1 MSFNSI
7 GGGAYSENERNNKEN
22 HICWQTNAAFCHFYS
37 RNILCVDKCFLLF
50 FPETT
55 SSVRNMQY
63 KIAPVGSVVKFG
75 RYEQDGNLDNGPE
88 DIKWIVLARE
98 DNKLLLISKYS
109 LLTSS
114 YVPSTEFW
122 ECAKKNMPLNLAWES
137 SVARSVLN
145 SEFYS
150 QAFTEEEQE
159 KIALTT
165 VIPDKD
171 PSGNATDEPTTQDF
185 IFILSA
191 SEATEYFRNDTARE
205 CNVTKYLVQRDE
217 MKAKFSEW
225 WLRSLGEDD
234 LCITRVEGYGGINL
248 NGYCAASEIQLRPVL
263 WLDIS

>member
-1 MSFNSI
+1 M
-7 GGGAYSENERNNKEN
+7 NETIKKT
-22 HICWQTNAAFCHFYS
+22 IYVGKLMLLFAIFIVAIYFVLTN
-37 RNILCVDKCFLLF
+37 VFLLF

-63 KIAPVGSVVKFG
+63 KIAPVGSIVKFG

-145 SEFYS
+145 GEFYS
-150 QAFTEEEQE
+150 QAFTEEERK

-171 PSGNATDEPTTQDF
+171 PSGNTTDEPTTQDY

-191 SEATEYFRNDTARE
+191 SEAIKYFRNDKARA
-205 CNVTKYLVQRDE
+205 CDVTSYLMQRDE
-217 MKAKFSEW
+217 MKAKFSQW
-225 WLRSLGEDD
+225 WLRSLGERDGCMARAKGD
-234 LCITRVEGYGGINL
+234 GAINY
-248 NGYCAASEIQLRPVL
+248 NGFSASSKFQLRPAL

>member
-1 MSFNSI
+1 M
-7 GGGAYSENERNNKEN
+7 KET
-22 HICWQTNAAFCHFYS
+22 IKKTIYVGK
-37 RNILCVDKCFLLF
+37 ILLLF
-50 FPETT
+50 VVFMAVIFFVVTNICLLLFPGTT

-63 KIAPVGSVVKFG
+63 KIAPVGSIVKFG

-109 LLTSS
+109 LLPNG
-114 YVPSTEFW
+114 YVSDEEFW
-122 ECAKKNMPLNLAWES
+122 ECDKKNIPLNLAWES
-137 SVARSVLN
+137 SAARSVLN
-145 SEFYS
+145 GEFYS
-150 QAFTEEEQE
+150 QAFTEEECK

-171 PSGNATDEPTTQDF
+171 PSGNTTDEPTTQDF

-191 SEATEYFRNDTARE
+191 SEAIKYFRNDRARA
-205 CNVTKYLVQRDE
+205 CNVTNYLVQRDE

-225 WLRSLGEDD
+225 WLRSLGEIDGCMA
-234 LCITRVEGYGGINL
+234 LIEGYGAIYHRGSS
-248 NGYCAASEIQLRPVL
+248 ASSVYQLRPAL

>member
-1 MSFNSI
+1 M
-7 GGGAYSENERNNKEN
+7 NETIKKT
-22 HICWQTNAAFCHFYS
+22 IYVGK
-37 RNILCVDKCFLLF
+37 ILLLF
-50 FPETT
+50 VVFMAVIFFVVTNICLLLFPGTT

-109 LLTSS
+109 LLSSS
-114 YVPSTEFW
+114 YVPGAVYW
-122 ECAKKNMPLNLAWES
+122 ECDKKNIPLNLAWES
-137 SVARSVLN
+137 SAARNMLN
-145 SEFYS
+145 GEFYS
-150 QAFTEEEQE
+150 QAFVEEEQE

-234 LCITRVEGYGGINL
+234 GRMVRVEGGGAINY
-248 NGYCAASEIQLRPVL
+248 NGVDASSVYQLRPAL

>member
-1 MSFNSI
+1 MSFNSVE
-7 GGGAYSENERNNKEN
+7 GGLIQEMKET
-22 HICWQTNAAFCHFYS
+22 IKKTIYVGKLMLLFAIFIVAIYFVLTN
-37 RNILCVDKCFLLF
+37 VFLLF

-63 KIAPVGSVVKFG
+63 KIAPVCSIVKFG

-150 QAFTEEEQE
+150 QAFTEEERK

-191 SEATEYFRNDTARE
+191 SEATKYFRNDNARA
-205 CNVTKYLVQRDE
+205 CNVTNYLVQRDE

-225 WLRSLGEDD
+225 WLRSLGEIDGCMA
-234 LCITRVEGYGGINL
+234 LIEGYGAIYHRGSS
-248 NGYCAASEIQLRPVL
+248 ASSVYQLRPAL
-263 WLDIS
+263 WLDIA

>member
-1 MSFNSI
+1 MLLFAI
-7 GGGAYSENERNNKEN
+7 FIVAIYFVL
-22 HICWQTNAAFCHFYS
+22 TN
-37 RNILCVDKCFLLF
+37 VFLLF

-63 KIAPVGSVVKFG
+63 KIAPVGSIVKFG

-150 QAFTEEEQE
+150 QAFTEEER
-159 KIALTT
+159 K
-165 VIPDKD
+165 K
-171 PSGNATDEPTTQDF
+171 
-185 IFILSA
+185 
-191 SEATEYFRNDTARE
+191 
-205 CNVTKYLVQRDE
+205 
-217 MKAKFSEW
+217 
-225 WLRSLGEDD
+225 
-234 LCITRVEGYGGINL
+234 
-248 NGYCAASEIQLRPVL
+248 
-263 WLDIS
+263 